1 MMSGHRGRT
10 ILTKNSAAGPIS
22 LIVKR
27 SRRKK
32 RAEARTRFEAR
43 SRDRLPRLTPLPPAD
58 AAPKTTGD
66 EDQSA
71 SPSDR
76 LDSLLDDSDLPDLKQ
91 PPAAPPRPRAL
102 TPPKTPPPK
111 TPPSVTPQ
119 PAPVPPKAAPKRSG
133 ESLKA
138 TEPKP
143 EIKSPEPS
151 VLPTPESTDS
161 GSRQAEAINRRPP
174 LRRVQPLPEPVVPA
188 AAASLIRCQSCGGCV
203 DRDGP
208 IGVTQFSKRQGIG
221 IDAPS
226 ACQCWRCPQSAPF
239 NVYGPGNYAG
249 PARLAPIAQYRLRAG
264 DQVQLTFLIK
274 TVRTDGPYRL
284 VVGDELLIESEA
296 DEKLTRGT
304 LDSGLEIQPDGTIT
318 LRFIGQVHA
327 AGQTIAQLRKVLEQ
341 MYTQYY
347 EEPSIDVTPV
357 ATGNVARQIR
367 EAISGSEG
375 FNPQQTEQ
383 TITPEGTIRLP
394 RIGAV
399 PAQGLTLSELKREI
413 NYRYDAI
420 DAGLEIE
427 PVLLEQAP
435 HSIYVLG
442 EVVTPGQ
449 FDLTR
454 PTTLLGSLALAGGYV
469 PGANLRQIV
478 VFRRG
483 YHWELIATTLD
494 VRAALL
500 GKDSR
505 AIDEIWLQDG
515 DVVIVPPMPIRLFD
529 RFVDQV
535 FTQGI
540 YGIVPFAGFGYT
552 FGNNN

>member
-1 MMSGHRGRT
+1 M
-10 ILTKNSAAGPIS
+10 
-22 LIVKR
+22 
-27 SRRKK
+27 
-32 RAEARTRFEAR
+32 
-43 SRDRLPRLTPLPPAD
+43 
-58 AAPKTTGD
+58 
-66 EDQSA
+66 
-71 SPSDR
+71 
-76 LDSLLDDSDLPDLKQ
+76 
-91 PPAAPPRPRAL
+91 
-102 TPPKTPPPK
+102 
-111 TPPSVTPQ
+111 
-119 PAPVPPKAAPKRSG
+119 
-133 ESLKA
+133 
-138 TEPKP
+138 
-143 EIKSPEPS
+143 
-151 VLPTPESTDS
+151 
-161 GSRQAEAINRRPP
+161 
-174 LRRVQPLPEPVVPA
+174 
-188 AAASLIRCQSCGGCV
+188 
-203 DRDGP
+203 
-208 IGVTQFSKRQGIG
+208 
-221 IDAPS
+221 
-226 ACQCWRCPQSAPF
+226 
-239 NVYGPGNYAG
+239 
-249 PARLAPIAQYRLRAG
+249 
-264 DQVQLTFLIK
+264 
-274 TVRTDGPYRL
+274 
-284 VVGDELLIESEA
+284 ESEA

-304 LDSGLEIQPDGTIT
+304 LERGLEVQPDGTIT

-327 AGQTIAQLRKVLEQ
+327 AGQTIPQLRRVLEE
-341 MYTQYY
+341 MYKEFY

-454 PTTLLGSLALAGGYV
+454 PTTLLSSLALAGGYV

-483 YHWELIATTLD
+483 YNWELIATTLD

-540 YGIVPFAGFGYT
+540 YGIVPFTGFG
-552 FGNNN
+552 FNIEQ